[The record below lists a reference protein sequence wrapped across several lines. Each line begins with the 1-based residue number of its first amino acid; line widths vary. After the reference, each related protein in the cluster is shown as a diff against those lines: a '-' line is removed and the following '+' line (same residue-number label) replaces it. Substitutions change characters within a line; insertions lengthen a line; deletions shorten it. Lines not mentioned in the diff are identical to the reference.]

1 VVNGKRRGV
10 MNEGYDF
17 ISSIV
22 NTNNSGEMAQVTYK
36 HIPVSVFDVEE
47 AGKNEIR
54 KKQDHNKV
62 SSRATYSPFPE
73 DVAEWCAEYF
83 LRDSQTVFDPF
94 AGWGQRHKA
103 IINKEKQYI
112 GYDISPQA
120 IQYAKDNF
128 NVDNILADSRT
139 ADIPEHDGLL
149 TCPPYWNLEK
159 YQADGLDKIKE
170 WNDFLVEY
178 EKVWKRVIEKAKTGS
193 KYCIVLGDWRKKGIY
208 YDFVYQTEKIMDKLG
223 MKPFDKVILS
233 TKKQSKI
240 KVMLPQAKRLGYTVK
255 VHQILL
261 IFTI

>member
-1 VVNGKRRGV
+1 

-103 IINKEKQYI
+103 IINKEKEYI

-233 TKKQSKI
+233 TKKHSKI
-240 KVMLPQAKRLGYTVK
+240 PIMLPQAKRLGYTVK

>member
-1 VVNGKRRGV
+1 

-36 HIPVSVFDVEE
+36 HIPVSVFDVEKM
-47 AGKNEIR
+47 GKKTIR
-54 KKQDHNKV
+54 GKQNHTK
-62 SSRATYSPFPE
+62 SSNRNSFSPFPI
-73 DVAEWCAEYF
+73 DVGEWCAEYF
-83 LRDSQTVFDPF
+83 LRDSNVVFDPF
-94 AGWGQRHKA
+94 AGWGER
-103 IINKEKQYI
+103 NKTITDSGKCYI
-112 GYDISPQA
+112 GYDISQKA
-120 IQYAKDNF
+120 IDYAKEKFGVN
-128 NVDNILADSRT
+128 NILADSRT

-261 IFTI
+261 IYTI

>member
-1 VVNGKRRGV
+1 

-120 IQYAKDNF
+120 IQYAKENF

>member
-1 VVNGKRRGV
+1 

>member
-1 VVNGKRRGV
+1 
-10 MNEGYDF
+10 
-17 ISSIV
+17 
-22 NTNNSGEMAQVTYK
+22 MAQVTYK
-36 HIPVSVFDVEE
+36 YIPVSVFDVEK
-47 AGKNEIR
+47 AGKNKIR

-83 LRDSQTVFDPF
+83 LRNSQTVFDPF

-159 YQADGLDKIKE
+159 YQSDGLDKIKK
-170 WNDFLVEY
+170 WRDFLVEY
-178 EKVWKRVIEKAKTGS
+178 EKVWKRVVEKAKTGS
-193 KYCIVLGDWRKKGIY
+193 KYCIVLGDWRKKGVY
-208 YDFVYQTEKIMDKLG
+208 YDFVYQTEKIMEKLG
-223 MKPFDKVILS
+223 MKPFDKVVLS
-233 TKKQSKI
+233 SKKQSKI

-261 IFTI
+261 IFEKPN

>member
-1 VVNGKRRGV
+1 

-261 IFTI
+261 IYTI

>member
-1 VVNGKRRGV
+1 
-10 MNEGYDF
+10 
-17 ISSIV
+17 
-22 NTNNSGEMAQVTYK
+22 MAQVTYK
-36 HIPVSVFDVEE
+36 YIPVSVFDVEK
-47 AGKNEIR
+47 AGKNKIR

-159 YQADGLDKIKE
+159 YQADGLDKIKK
-170 WNDFLVEY
+170 WRDFLVEY
-178 EKVWKRVIEKAKTGS
+178 EKVWKRVVEKAKTGS
-193 KYCIVLGDWRKKGIY
+193 KYCIVLGDWRKKGVY
-208 YDFVYQTEKIMDKLG
+208 YDFVYQTEKIMEKLG
-223 MKPFDKVILS
+223 LKPFDKVVLS
-233 TKKQSKI
+233 SKKQSKI

-261 IFTI
+261 IFEKPN